1 MMCTPLVSII
11 IPNYNHAQYLDER
24 IQSVLNQTYK
34 NFEIIILDDCSIDN
48 SRSII
53 EKYRHDHHVSHVI
66 FNDHNSGSTFI
77 QWQKGFSLAEGDLIW
92 IAESD
97 DSCASTLLE
106 RLVLEFEKHCDLVLS
121 FSTSRIMD
129 ETGVLGDLIQ
139 SYKIRKDIV
148 SDGLDFVKRYLY
160 WDNVIYNAS
169 SALFKKDVALNIN
182 GDYTTFKA
190 SGDWLFWICICI
202 KGRVSMV
209 NEGLNYFRKHT
220 INITEKAKCNGIQQ
234 IENKRVFDYLISKKL
249 IGWWEILK
257 LRNFNCYKFSYFI
270 NFDDEV
276 TKHRVLGAWHFSS
289 WYYIIAYV
297 RHLLHNFRNA

>member
-1 MMCTPLVSII
+1 MTQPLISVIV
-11 IPNYNHAQYLDER
+11 PNYNYAQYLDQRMES
-24 IQSVLNQTYK
+24 ILSQTYQ
-34 NFEIIILDDCSIDN
+34 NYEVIILDDKSTDN
-48 SRSII
+48 SLEVI
-53 EKYRHDHHVSHVI
+53 EKYRSHPKVVKVI
-66 FNDHNSGSTFI
+66 ISEVNSGSPFK
-77 QWQKGFSLAEGDLIW
+77 QWEKGIREAKGDIIW

-97 DSCASTLLE
+97 DYCAPTLLE
-106 RLVLEFEKHCDLVLS
+106 RLVLEFEKHSDLVLS

-148 SDGLDFVKRYLY
+148 SEGLDFVKRYLY

-190 SGDWLFWICICI
+190 SGDWLFWICICRR
-202 KGRVSMV
+202 GRISMV

-234 IENKRVFDYLISKKL
+234 IENKRVLDYLISKKM

-257 LRNFNCYKFSYFI
+257 LRNFNCYRFSYFI
-270 NFDDEV
+270 NFDDED
-276 TKHRVLGAWHFSS
+276 TKHRVLDAWHFSS

-297 RHLLHNFRNA
+297 RHLLHNFMNA